1 MPGSLLPL
9 LVGIAIGTLI
19 TLTLV
24 GAFRLRARAAETA
37 NPQIPPAV
45 TSMLDVLEDAAVVT
59 DASGIVLAA
68 SPSSRWLGVVAGRR
82 LAQDELRD
90 LMKQARRGG
99 RSPAQ
104 TMRVRVSRVSNDTR
118 LVIGRAAAIGDDF
131 IAIFV
136 RDISEQERVQQMRQ
150 DFIQN
155 TSHELKTPVG
165 AIGLLA
171 EALVMAADD
180 PDQVRHFSERVS
192 AEADRL
198 GQLTARIMN
207 LSRLQAADELIDVGD
222 VSIDDVVAR
231 TVDAH
236 TTTARAAGLEI
247 ITGGERGVHVH
258 GDARVLVE
266 ALSNLLSNAIA
277 YSPEG
282 AHVGIGVKQE
292 DDIVEIAVTDQ
303 GLGISEADQ
312 KRIFERF
319 YRADQAR
326 SRHTGGT
333 GLGLSIVK
341 HAIQRHGGEV
351 RLWSREGQGSTFTI
365 RLPVGGPLT
374 GAVPVKSD
382 KKKKKPKDKKKRAAD
397 RAAKRKDSPA

>member
-1 MPGSLLPL
+1 MPGSLLAL
-9 LVGIAIGTLI
+9 FVGIAIGLIVTLAF
-19 TLTLV
+19 V
-24 GAFRLRARAAETA
+24 GAFRLRAIASESA
-37 NPQIPPAV
+37 NPQIPESV
-45 TSMLDVLEDAAVVT
+45 TRMLDVLGDAAVVT
-59 DASGIVLAA
+59 DASGIVVAA
-68 SPSSRWLGVVAGRR
+68 SPSSRWLGVKAGSR
-82 LAQDELRD
+82 LVQEELRE
-90 LMKQARRGG
+90 LMKQARRDG

-104 TMRVRVSRVSNDTR
+104 TMRIRVSRVSTDTR
-118 LVIGRAAAIGDDF
+118 LVIGRAASISDDF

-171 EALVMAADD
+171 EALEMAADD
-180 PDQVRHFSERVS
+180 PDQVRRFSERVS
-192 AEADRL
+192 AEATRL

-207 LSRLQAADELIDVGD
+207 LSRLQAADELIEVGD
-222 VSIDDVVAR
+222 VSIDDVV
-231 TVDAH
+231 T
-236 TTTARAAGLEI
+236 RAVEQHLVPAQGANVELI
-247 ITGGERGVHVH
+247 VGGETGHHVH

-266 ALSNLLSNAIA
+266 ALSNLVSNAIA
-277 YSPEG
+277 YSPAG
-282 AHVGIGVKQE
+282 SHVGIGVE
-292 DDIVEIAVTDQ
+292 CSDDVIEIAVTDQ
-303 GLGISEADQ
+303 GIGISEADQ

-351 RLWSREGQGSTFTI
+351 RLWSRPGQGSTFTI
-365 RLPVGGPLT
+365 RLPLGTALT
-374 GAVPVKSD
+374 GAVTVKSD
-382 KKKKKPKDKKKRAAD
+382 KKKKKLKDKNKRAAV
-397 RAAKRKDSPA
+397 RAAKRKDQA

>member
-1 MPGSLLPL
+1 MPGSLLAIF
-9 LVGIAIGTLI
+9 VGIAIGTLV
-19 TLTLV
+19 TLVIV
-24 GAFRLRARAAETA
+24 GAFRLRARAAATA
-37 NPQIPPAV
+37 NPQIPTAV
-45 TSMLDVLEDAAVVT
+45 TAMLDVLEDAAVVT
-59 DASGIVLAA
+59 DASGVVLAA
-68 SPSSRWLGVVAGRR
+68 SPSSRWLGAVAGKH
-82 LAQDELRD
+82 LAQEELRE
-90 LMKQARRGG
+90 LMKQARRSG

-104 TMRVRVSRVSNDTR
+104 TMRIRVSRVSSDTR
-118 LVIGRAAAIGDDF
+118 LVIGRAAAISEEF

-207 LSRLQAADELIDVGD
+207 LSRLQAADELIDVSD

-236 TTTARAAGLEI
+236 ATTARAADVEI
-247 ITGGERGVHVH
+247 ITGGQHGVHVH
-258 GDARVLVE
+258 GDARVLIE

-282 AHVGIGVKQE
+282 SHVGIGVKHE
-292 DDIVEIAVTDQ
+292 GEIVEIAVTDQ

-374 GAVPVKSD
+374 GAMPVKPD
-382 KKKKKPKDKKKRAAD
+382 KKKKKLKDKKKRAAD